1 MTSNRSDKVSDLLK
15 KEISLRIKKIK
26 KLKNKNVKHTNGAL
40 KKYARLVSQ
49 ANTGATTT

>member
-1 MTSNRSDKVSDLLK
+1 LCYKKRDQSITSK
-15 KEISLRIKKIK
+15 KEISLRIK

-40 KKYARLVSQ
+40 TKYARLVSQ